1 MARLSEKERDLI
13 LDCVNNMRDIQ
24 RQLLEMY
31 TDELQLLAKSE
42 DLWKNMVN
50 TFGGK
55 NFVCNGWYSDYFYM
69 TDGEVEFRETY
80 KDEAHDKAAER
91 LN

>member
-1 MARLSEKERDLI
+1 
-13 LDCVNNMRDIQ
+13 
-24 RQLLEMY
+24 
-31 TDELQLLAKSE
+31 
-42 DLWKNMVN
+42 MVS

-69 TDGEVEFRETY
+69 TDEEVEFRETY

-91 LN
+91 LNED